1 MNIIKSAMGKNGFWI
16 CAVIGA
22 FFMRPAA
29 SFETEAKV
37 FPVVDVFCDVCGDGL
52 AGSGHSSLDQAFVVL
67 VKDPAFFHPLVA
79 SAFKSLSEAF
89 AGKTSEISTRNA
101 DHVFA
106 VSLNLTR
113 ATAYSVDKGNGNR
126 DVVATVS
133 GSVYFT
139 NVITGEILTVVTKT
153 EIARAVV
160 DARDSIAD
168 TTANLYR
175 SALGSLV
182 PDLSSAAAQTFTPVL
197 VEAKVSAALGKVFAL
212 DGGYERGI
220 QTGDKL
226 EDADQNVIVIDY
238 SAQTYAIAETTV
250 GKAPVGSTFHK
261 YMAAKSDGRIRPRL
275 LVIAEQVPVGYSA
288 PYVEQLFSD
297 LLGDKAPYSI
307 VQVNPQ
313 FSQLLTDVGTKAG
326 LSTTDTQHRS
336 PPELFLTLRMS
347 EPIQYEVPTNLQ
359 FATTRNHFAVSF
371 ADIVDTNA
379 RVNASAVG
387 SNRLSDDITKNVGPG
402 FQERREVVIK
412 NSLTDLANN
421 VVKIGET
428 HRDSNPLVA
437 GALSGSL
444 AVSSAGK
451 AFFADQSGV
460 VLRKIAVKVG
470 TATSQILVPLS
481 LASIDAVDA
490 QDKIRVKIR
499 APIDSDRTPAV
510 GDLFEVERRGPTP
523 RAASLIAMCGAIE
536 NLGSAGTPELA
547 NLAET
552 ALGAIMP
559 GVLYAPGVQSET
571 KNISKSTFSSAVA
584 WDVPDVLTCIQA
596 VDRVDVGNE
605 SCTKQCDRAV
615 TAKFILRIKKKDDV
629 ISRAVVEDQ
638 FHSDGY
644 YKPITPEQI
653 GSVIQADLIHEA
665 LTQYGKAAT
674 AVTLPQ

>member
-1 MNIIKSAMGKNGFWI
+1 M
-16 CAVIGA
+16 
-22 FFMRPAA
+22 
-29 SFETEAKV
+29 
-37 FPVVDVFCDVCGDGL
+37 
-52 AGSGHSSLDQAFVVL
+52 
-67 VKDPAFFHPLVA
+67 
-79 SAFKSLSEAF
+79 
-89 AGKTSEISTRNA
+89 
-101 DHVFA
+101 
-106 VSLNLTR
+106 
-113 ATAYSVDKGNGNR
+113 
-126 DVVATVS
+126 
-133 GSVYFT
+133 
-139 NVITGEILTVVTKT
+139 
-153 EIARAVV
+153 
-160 DARDSIAD
+160 
-168 TTANLYR
+168 
-175 SALGSLV
+175 
-182 PDLSSAAAQTFTPVL
+182 
-197 VEAKVSAALGKVFAL
+197 
-212 DGGYERGI
+212 
-220 QTGDKL
+220 L